1 MDLLNAALPLMD
13 VGVLFYIALG
23 TMLGIVVG
31 AIPGLNG
38 AMLITLSLPLTFYMT
53 PVNSIVMLVGMYVG
67 SISGGVI
74 TAILFRIPG
83 TPASVVTT
91 FDGYPMAQKGRA
103 DRAIALSLGASLVG
117 GLIAGMFLISLASLI
132 SDWAAKLGPFEYF
145 SLVMMAMVLIT
156 SVGSGALWAGL
167 LSGALG
173 MLAAMP
179 GYDPSSGRLR
189 LDFGISGLDG
199 GFGLLPVLIGLFAVS
214 QVIAEIVNI
223 DRTAKGVT
231 TRYRRVAMRLRDYRD
246 NATNLVRSS
255 LIGTFI
261 GILPGIGA
269 TVGSLV
275 SYSVAKNTSRDPDS
289 FGKGAESGVIASEAA
304 NNATVGGALIPLIAI
319 GIPGSVIDAIL
330 LGAFVIHGMR
340 PGPLLF
346 DNNPEIVHAVMGG
359 YILSCVIM
367 FVALSFATGLIAR
380 LMYLPR
386 QAMLPAI
393 LVFCVVGSIAA
404 NNQIS
409 DVWVMFAFGVFG
421 YVLERVGI
429 PLGPF
434 VIGFVLTPI
443 AEESLRSGLMMS
455 AGSWLPLMTRPIS
468 AVFLLIALLM
478 LMAPMLTKRAQRIVG
493 REP

>member
-1 MDLLNAALPLMD
+1 MDLAVFLTPMLD
-13 VGVLFYIALG
+13 LG
-23 TMLGIVVG
+23 TIFYVVLGTLLGVVVG

-38 AMLITLSLPLTFYMT
+38 AMLITLSLPLTFYMEPT
-53 PVNSIVMLVGMYVG
+53 HSIVMLVGMYVG
-67 SISGGVI
+67 AISGGAI

-91 FDGYPMAQKGRA
+91 FDGHPMARQGKA
-103 DRAIALSLGASLVG
+103 DRAIALCLGASLVG
-117 GLIAGMFLISLASLI
+117 GLVAGVFLITLSAPI
-132 SDWAAKLGPFEYF
+132 SDWAARLGPFEYF

-156 SVGSGALWAGL
+156 SVGSGPLWAGM

-189 LDFGISGLDG
+189 LDFDIPGLDAG
-199 GFGLLPVLIGLFAVS
+199 LGLLPVLIGLFAVS
-214 QVIAEIVNI
+214 QVIGEIVDI
-223 DRTAKGVT
+223 DRTAKAET
-231 TRYRRVAMRLRDYRD
+231 IAYRRAFMRLRDYTA
-246 NATNLVRSS
+246 NAINLLRSS

-275 SYSVAKNTSRDPDS
+275 SYSVARNTAAEPER
-289 FGKGAESGVIASEAA
+289 FGKGAEQGVIASEAA

-346 DNNPEIVHAVMGG
+346 DNNPEIVHAVMGS
-359 YILSCVIM
+359 YVLACVVM
-367 FVALSFATGLIAR
+367 FAALSLASGLIAR

-393 LVFCVVGSIAA
+393 LVFCVVGAIAA

-409 DVWVMFAFGVFG
+409 DVWVMFAFGLLG
-421 YVLERVGI
+421 YGMERVGI

-443 AEESLRSGLMMS
+443 AEESLRSALMMS
-455 AGSWLPLMTRPIS
+455 AGSWAPLATRPIS
-468 AVFLLIALLM
+468 AAFLAIAALLLIAPFVIGLLRRM
-478 LMAPMLTKRAQRIVG
+478 RRK
-493 REP
+493 